1 MGRDLAQRAAS
12 QRNTPA
18 TADQKTLGQQIAEMQ
33 QEFQRAMPRGVEATQ
48 LVRDALTCL
57 RSTPQ
62 LAACEAST
70 VLGALMTCAQLGL
83 RPGVAG
89 LGHAWPLPM
98 WSGKNRRMEA
108 TLVIGYK
115 GYQELAYRHDKVI
128 SIASRVVYSNDDF
141 RMVYGIDADVL
152 EHTPCTTGTRGEPR
166 LYYAL
171 ARLQGGYAL
180 TEPWTQ
186 EDMEAHRDRY
196 AMAKVKDRETGEKVI
211 VGPWRDQFIEM
222 GRKTMIRGPLV
233 KMIPLSTELA
243 QAIAVDEGVR
253 VDLNPKSDPA
263 EVTAPTMPGELESGP
278 AELEAADAEAM
289 AEAGLGDPTHY
300 SEAEIAEGS

>member
-12 QRNTPA
+12 QRNTSAPA
-18 TADQKTLGQQIAEMQ
+18 EQQTLAQQIAGMQ

-57 RSTPQ
+57 RGTPK
-62 LAACEAST
+62 LATCDAVT

-98 WSGKNRRMEA
+98 WNGRNGRMEA

-115 GYQELAYRHDKVI
+115 GYQELAYRHDKVV
-128 SIASRVVYSNDDF
+128 SLASRVVYTNDDF

-171 ARLQGGYAL
+171 ARLKGGYAL

-196 AMAKVKDRETGEKVI
+196 AMAKKKDGTI

-222 GRKTMIRGPLV
+222 GRKTMIRGPLM
-233 KMIPLSTELA
+233 KMIPLSTELIT
-243 QAIAVDEGVR
+243 AITVDEGVR
-253 VDLNPKSDPA
+253 VDLAPNADPA
-263 EVTAPTMPGELESGP
+263 EVTERVMPGELEDDSP
-278 AELEAADAEAM
+278 AAIEAADPDEEARRQL
-289 AEAGLGDPTHY
+289 EEDPSHWP
-300 SEAEIAEGS
+300 APAPIPGEGS

>member
-1 MGRDLAQRAAS
+1 MGRDLATRAAS
-12 QRNTPA
+12 QRGVQA
-18 TADQKTLGQQIAEMQ
+18 GGSQTLAAQITKMQ

-57 RSTPQ
+57 RATPD
-62 LAACEAST
+62 LAQCSAES
-70 VLGALMTCAQLGL
+70 VLGGLMTCAQLGL

-89 LGHAWPLPM
+89 LGHAWLLPM
-98 WSGKNRRMEA
+98 WNNRAGHKDA
-108 TLVIGYK
+108 TLIIGYK
-115 GYQELAYRHDKVI
+115 GYQELAYRHDKVV
-128 SIASRVVYSNDDF
+128 SLASRVVYTNDDF
-141 RMVYGIDADVL
+141 RMVYGIDADIL
-152 EHTPCTTGTRGEPR
+152 EHTPCTDGSRGDPR

-171 ARLQGGYAL
+171 ARLRGGYAL

-196 AMAKVKDRETGEKVI
+196 AMAKKRDGSI

-243 QAIAVDEGVR
+243 QAIALDEGVR
-253 VDLNPKSDPA
+253 VDLNPKADPA
-263 EVTAPTMPGELESGP
+263 EVTTALPGELESGP
-278 AELEAADAEAM
+278 AELEAARADEEAAEQALEDNPM
-289 AEAGLGDPTHY
+289 HY